1 MRPIKRR
8 KKNDGQN
15 RVLLEHEPI
24 EQRSLLTPMRQ
35 FTSTPDAETTEALSF
50 LASWYNS
57 DHYAG
62 LEHER
67 GRDSN
72 ISGRHMLQTP
82 YGRSRMGQRDEP
94 YQRAVDTVYS
104 GRLNPRAKLNL
115 NSYGEYLPYDET
127 VNINRNR
134 YGDYKT
140 GATVHELY
148 HSAEGVLNP
157 DAIDPQGELRGS
169 SSDRRFID
177 PEFVNNREAIFL
189 SADSMDRL
197 SSSNP
202 YSPNQW
208 ASDMFGDE
216 SDYFY
221 NSFAQYVNQ
230 PSEITARLREAAW
243 EAQNAGLLPRG
254 EFRLNDD
261 ILNKLVEMEK
271 PNMAASQLLEYV
283 DPERRQKFYNSL

>member
-1 MRPIKRR
+1 
-8 KKNDGQN
+8 
-15 RVLLEHEPI
+15 
-24 EQRSLLTPMRQ
+24 
-35 FTSTPDAETTEALSF
+35 
-50 LASWYNS
+50 
-57 DHYAG
+57 
-62 LEHER
+62 
-67 GRDSN
+67 
-72 ISGRHMLQTP
+72 
-82 YGRSRMGQRDEP
+82 MGQRDEP

-104 GRLNPRAKLNL
+104 GRLNPRAKLGP
-115 NSYGEYLPYDET
+115 NSYGGYNPYFET
-127 VNINRNR
+127 VDINKNR
-134 YGDYKT
+134 FDDYKT
-140 GATVHELY
+140 GITVHELY
-148 HSAEGVLNP
+148 HAAEGVLNP

-177 PEFVNNREAIFL
+177 PEFVNNDEIGFL
-189 SADSMDRL
+189 NADSMDRL

-202 YSPNQW
+202 YTPNQW

-230 PSEITARLREAAW
+230 PSEITARLRQAAF